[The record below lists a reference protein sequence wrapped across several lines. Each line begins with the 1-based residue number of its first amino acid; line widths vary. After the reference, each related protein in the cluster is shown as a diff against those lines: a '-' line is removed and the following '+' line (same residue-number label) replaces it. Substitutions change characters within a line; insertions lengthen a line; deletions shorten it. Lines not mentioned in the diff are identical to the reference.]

1 MTAFMA
7 TSQPKDLSQKHD
19 PIAISLAQALS
30 LVGALFTLKLLHA
43 VALVFRI
50 KQAGRNPV
58 RRAIHRK
65 EQQIV
70 QIFLSSI
77 PESYYVPI
85 MGNFFSNDLPLT
97 SIATNSTSIQQSQS
111 QRPTNVAVAE
121 APSTTA
127 ERTSSNQNSL
137 LMQVSSSIEPAV
149 RMSQKLVDREA
160 ELAKKSESGMDSM
173 APGAGSDS
181 LYSNSTIKGSTSF
194 RRIYSHS
201 SGTQQAMAGS
211 AAQYAKL
218 VSGRPR
224 FSTASRPTSVEST
237 DGQQPRLADDSVND
251 QTLLEMETLQAT
263 HSVESFPG
271 KFPIS
276 DGLEFSSLATA
287 PHHITGRGTTSVRP
301 FSDV

>member
-1 MTAFMA
+1 MA

-19 PIAISLAQALS
+19 PIAISLAEALK
-30 LVGALFTLKLLHA
+30 LVGALFAMKILHA

-50 KQAGRNPV
+50 KQEAGRHPV
-58 RRAIHRK
+58 RQAIHRR

-70 QIFLSSI
+70 QIFLSAI

-85 MGNFFSNDLPLT
+85 IGNFFSNDLPLT
-97 SIATNSTSIQQSQS
+97 SIATNSTSIQQSQ
-111 QRPTNVAVAE
+111 RPTNVAE
-121 APSTTA
+121 AQSTTA

-149 RMSQKLVDREA
+149 RMSQGLVDREA
-160 ELAKKSESGMDSM
+160 ELAKKKSESGVDSM
-173 APGAGSDS
+173 VPAAGSDS
-181 LYSNSTIKGSTSF
+181 LYSNTTIKGSTSF
-194 RRIYSHS
+194 RRIYSRS
-201 SGTQQAMAGS
+201 SSMQQQQAMAGS

-224 FSTASRPTSVEST
+224 FSTASRPTSMEST

>member
-1 MTAFMA
+1 MT
-7 TSQPKDLSQKHD
+7 TSEPKDLSQKHE
-19 PIAISLAQALS
+19 PIAISLAQALK
-30 LVGALFTLKLLHA
+30 LVGALLTLKILHA

-50 KQAGRNPV
+50 EQAAARNPV
-58 RRAIHRK
+58 QRAIHRR
-65 EQQIV
+65 ERQIV

-85 MGNFFSNDLPLT
+85 IGNFFSNDLPLT
-97 SIATNSTSIQQSQS
+97 SIATNSISIQQS
-111 QRPTNVAVAE
+111 QRPTNPAE
-121 APSTTA
+121 AQST

-149 RMSQKLVDREA
+149 RMSQGLVDREA
-160 ELAKKSESGMDSM
+160 ELAKNKSESGMDSM
-173 APGAGSDS
+173 IPAAGSDS
-181 LYSNSTIKGSTSF
+181 LYSNTTIKRSTSV
-194 RRIYSHS
+194 RRMYSRS
-201 SGTQQAMAGS
+201 SSMQKAMAGS

-218 VSGRPR
+218 VSGRPQ
-224 FSTASRPTSVEST
+224 FSTTSRPMSMEST
-237 DGQQPRLADDSVND
+237 DGQQPRPTDDSADD
-251 QTLLEMETLQAT
+251 QALLEMETLRAT

-287 PHHITGRGTTSVRP
+287 PHHIRGRGTTSVRP

>member
-1 MTAFMA
+1 MT
-7 TSQPKDLSQKHD
+7 TSAPKDLSQKHE
-19 PIAISLAQALS
+19 PIAISLTQILK
-30 LVGALFTLKLLHA
+30 LVGALLTLKMLHA

-50 KQAGRNPV
+50 EQAAVRHPV
-58 RRAIHRK
+58 RGAIHRR

-70 QIFLSSI
+70 RIFLSSI
-77 PESYYVPI
+77 PETYYVPVI
-85 MGNFFSNDLPLT
+85 GNFFSNDLPLT
-97 SIATNSTSIQQSQS
+97 SIATNSVSIQQS
-111 QRPTNVAVAE
+111 QRPTNAVE
-121 APSTTA
+121 AQST

-149 RMSQKLVDREA
+149 RMSQGLVDREA
-160 ELAKKSESGMDSM
+160 ELSKNKSESGMDSM
-173 APGAGSDS
+173 IPAAGSDS
-181 LYSNSTIKGSTSF
+181 LYSNTTIKRSTSV
-194 RRIYSHS
+194 RRMHS
-201 SGTQQAMAGS
+201 RSSSMQQHMAGS

-218 VSGRPR
+218 VSGRPQ
-224 FSTASRPTSVEST
+224 FSTSRPMSMEST
-237 DGQQPRLADDSVND
+237 DGQQPRPTDDSTND

-287 PHHITGRGTTSVRP
+287 PHHIRGRGTTSVRP

>member
-1 MTAFMA
+1 MT
-7 TSQPKDLSQKHD
+7 TSEPKDLSQKHE
-19 PIAISLAQALS
+19 PIAISLAQALK
-30 LVGALFTLKLLHA
+30 LVGALLTLKMLHA

-50 KQAGRNPV
+50 EQEAARHPV
-58 RRAIHRK
+58 RGAIHRR

-70 QIFLSSI
+70 QTFLSSI

-85 MGNFFSNDLPLT
+85 TGDFFSNDLPLT
-97 SIATNSTSIQQSQS
+97 SIATNSISIQQS
-111 QRPTNVAVAE
+111 QRPTNAAE
-121 APSTTA
+121 AQST

-149 RMSQKLVDREA
+149 RMSQGLVDREA
-160 ELAKKSESGMDSM
+160 ELAKNKSESGMDSM
-173 APGAGSDS
+173 IPVTGSDS
-181 LYSNSTIKGSTSF
+181 LYSNTTIKRSSSV
-194 RRIYSHS
+194 RRMYSHS
-201 SGTQQAMAGS
+201 SSMQHAMASS

-218 VSGRPR
+218 VSGRPQ
-224 FSTASRPTSVEST
+224 FSTASRPMSMEST
-237 DGQQPRLADDSVND
+237 DGGQPRVTDDSLND
-251 QTLLEMETLQAT
+251 QTLLEMETLRAT

-287 PHHITGRGTTSVRP
+287 PHHIRGRGTTSVRP